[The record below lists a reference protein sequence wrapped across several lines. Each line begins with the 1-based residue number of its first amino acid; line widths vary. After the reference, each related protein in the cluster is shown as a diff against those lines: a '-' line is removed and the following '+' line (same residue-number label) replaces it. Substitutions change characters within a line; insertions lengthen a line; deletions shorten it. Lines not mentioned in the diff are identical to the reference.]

1 MSKKSIRKSSRA
13 IDARSQQTLRRSLR
27 LISSETI
34 GKVSSLQL
42 VDGKESVETHLGNL
56 SEMSMKSKPRVGTH
70 QTLLRRSNR
79 FLPPEK
85 LKPEISSRN
94 SNFCMKSVEIHPDS
108 LSITSQSK
116 ETASSRKIRAAIRGK
131 SQLKLSRS
139 KSGVVLEETQSG
151 LRRSL
156 RLSSQT
162 GSKVFEIPQG
172 FTDGNQRRQS
182 MRLLGLAPVTA
193 EHVGV
198 RIESRRPSHE
208 VEHNKP
214 FKVDCKVVAT
224 RRSMEPVSVTTR
236 ARQEWNQTETI
247 AESNPELVSVTSRVR
262 KECNKLEAISEPMP
276 EMVPKK
282 ECKPLS
288 SQIRRSS
295 PRFMSASNG
304 LMKSGATLKMPDKV
318 EVVAERLN
326 ADGRDLV
333 LESGLEDAFVITKK
347 ADLHNAKRTKTEE
360 HEMEDRVEKKN
371 NEECCGTVAWNNEQE
386 EALQKAYLIA
396 KPSPHF
402 WKKVSRMVP
411 GKSAQECFDKIHASI
426 ATPLSS
432 QPRPRTKNQIP
443 SPITNFNFSANI
455 LPRVPEIEAG
465 RLRRCRAKKLAAQKT
480 VRLLLRKHRLTD
492 LTKPADHF
500 SLLESSPIKIAVNA
514 LNTTSTSP
522 LLSQQSVE
530 KFSANSKM
538 LSRFKLLTSPDGPSP
553 QVLKQIKNRALH
565 DRYIDQLHH
574 REARRVKLAKKSEVE
589 DLGNRKCFSK
599 PERGALKAARSALI
613 SDAKS
618 FIHHFQH
625 SVANPMDEFD
635 ADYSD
640 DGDDDID
647 VGDLDE

>member
-1 MSKKSIRKSSRA
+1 
-13 IDARSQQTLRRSLR
+13 
-27 LISSETI
+27 
-34 GKVSSLQL
+34 
-42 VDGKESVETHLGNL
+42 
-56 SEMSMKSKPRVGTH
+56 MSMKSDMKSRPRVGTH
-70 QTLLRRSNR
+70 QTLLRRSTR
-79 FLPPEK
+79 LLPPEK

-94 SNFCMKSVEIHPDS
+94 SNLCTKSVEIHPDS

-151 LRRSL
+151 PRRSL
-156 RLSSQT
+156 RLCSQT
-162 GSKVFEIPQG
+162 GRKVFEIPQG
-172 FTDGNQRRQS
+172 FPDGNQRRQS

-193 EHVGV
+193 EHVRA
-198 RIESRRPSHE
+198 RIENRNASQE

-236 ARQEWNQTETI
+236 ARKEWNQPETI
-247 AESNPELVSVTSRVR
+247 AESNPEIVPKKEVVSTRRSMELVSVTSRVR
-262 KECNKLEAISEPMP
+262 KEWKKQEAIAESKP

-304 LMKSGATLKMPDKV
+304 EMKRGATMKMPDKV

-333 LESGLEDAFVITKK
+333 LESGIEDAFVITKK
-347 ADLHNAKRTKTEE
+347 ADLHNAKRTKMEE
-360 HEMEDRVEKKN
+360 HEVEDRIEKKK

-426 ATPLSS
+426 VTPLSS
-432 QPRPRTKNQIP
+432 QPRPRTKKKSP
-443 SPITNFNFSANI
+443 SPIANFNLSANI
-455 LPRVPEIEAG
+455 LPQVPEIEAG

-480 VRLLLRKHRLTD
+480 VRHLLRKHRLTD
-492 LTKPADHF
+492 LTEPADHF
-500 SLLESSPIKIAVNA
+500 SLLESSQIKIAVNA

-522 LLSQQSVE
+522 FLSQQPGE
-530 KFSANSKM
+530 KFSANTQKF
-538 LSRFKLLTSPDGPSP
+538 SRFKLLTSPDGPSP

-574 REARRVKLAKKSEVE
+574 REARRVMLAKKSKV
-589 DLGNRKCFSK
+589 DYLGKL
-599 PERGALKAARSALI
+599 EHGGLKAARTALI

-625 SVANPMDEFD
+625 SAANLMDEFD
-635 ADYSD
+635 TDYSD
-640 DGDDDID
+640 DADDGID